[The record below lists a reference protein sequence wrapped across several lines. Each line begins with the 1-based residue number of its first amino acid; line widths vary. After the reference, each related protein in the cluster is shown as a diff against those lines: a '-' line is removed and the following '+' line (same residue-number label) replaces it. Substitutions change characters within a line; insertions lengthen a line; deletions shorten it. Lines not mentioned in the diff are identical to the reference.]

1 MSTNTLSEDELRN
14 DETSSIGSGD
24 SVLVGVEDNPEF
36 KNYINRRADAPAPSE
51 CASGARSIDQVSAP
65 AAFTETTRSN
75 PLLDMGEVGKY
86 SSYLRCEFALQD
98 HTRKKY
104 VIKIRSKGFQHY
116 QKLVA
121 EYRFDI
127 QLSNAFIIHIK
138 DMLDSSVLNDK

>member
-75 PLLDMGEVGKY
+75 PLLDMGEVEDRDLSEALRDFEVTIRRSSCESEGSFGHDNPNFTFGK
-86 SSYLRCEFALQD
+86 
-98 HTRKKY
+98 
-104 VIKIRSKGFQHY
+104 
-116 QKLVA
+116 
-121 EYRFDI
+121 
-127 QLSNAFIIHIK
+127 
-138 DMLDSSVLNDK
+138 